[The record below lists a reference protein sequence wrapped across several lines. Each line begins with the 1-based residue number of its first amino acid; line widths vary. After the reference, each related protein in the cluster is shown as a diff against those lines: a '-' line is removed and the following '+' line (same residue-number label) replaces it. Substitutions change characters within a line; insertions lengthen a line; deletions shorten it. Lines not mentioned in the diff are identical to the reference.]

1 MREGDSDGK
10 ERKGNKWIRG
20 QLPQAGRRRDA
31 SDPSAAAGG
40 LEKAG
45 LHAGRPASRPAHT
58 APAREPHHG
67 TRAQSPPS
75 EIPIRWS
82 ETGPEIHIYF
92 KGTSSAARVVNPGIK
107 RIPLPRGAAAP
118 FPSSP
123 DPPVAGATQQQEAEC
138 VRRCPGP
145 VTSRQSGFPGNPSG
159 SAHLEVGHPTSRLL
173 AHLTLTAPHP
183 PTQSQKTAFLLGLRH
198 CGEESRAHRS
208 PLASSFGPGPWELPS
223 SPAALAWGTPHI

>member
-1 MREGDSDGK
+1 MTARREKATNGSEDSSLRQEEGAMLP
-10 ERKGNKWIRG
+10 I
-20 QLPQAGRRRDA
+20 LPQPRVGGR
-31 SDPSAAAGG
+31 
-40 LEKAG
+40 
-45 LHAGRPASRPAHT
+45 RPASTRAAPRPAHT

-145 VTSRQSGFPGNPSG
+145 VPRTG
-159 SAHLEVGHPTSRLL
+159 
-173 AHLTLTAPHP
+173 
-183 PTQSQKTAFLLGLRH
+183 
-198 CGEESRAHRS
+198 
-208 PLASSFGPGPWELPS
+208 
-223 SPAALAWGTPHI
+223 AL

>member
-67 TRAQSPPS
+67 TCAQSPPS

-107 RIPLPRGAAAP
+107 RI
-118 FPSSP
+118 
-123 DPPVAGATQQQEAEC
+123 
-138 VRRCPGP
+138 
-145 VTSRQSGFPGNPSG
+145 
-159 SAHLEVGHPTSRLL
+159 
-173 AHLTLTAPHP
+173 TLV
-183 PTQSQKTAFLLGLRH
+183 
-198 CGEESRAHRS
+198 
-208 PLASSFGPGPWELPS
+208 
-223 SPAALAWGTPHI
+223 